1 MKLKVISETLSLVDE
16 RAPEDVIFSGMP
28 SLCYT
33 FKDDRIQTG
42 EKPLFTP
49 YISRKD
55 TLIHEGKEVWRARD
69 TGASV
74 CIFERGEDIVFSLSC
89 PKDDI
94 GEWGLEL
101 PFNFMGKKHGGGWRN
116 QFLFNSPY
124 LSSDRKI
131 QYCYLTKP
139 NGKHLL
145 VLFESEADGWML
157 EYSPY
162 AYGHFLLGLKCL
174 QRFDRAYKE
183 EDGGAPSPLVISLIP
198 VNSFED
204 ALCAVSCRLHIPVL
218 LPEKCGGRIG
228 ERVRLKVYGKC
239 DALETGGKIQPFTK
253 EFTIETQGLFPLTPS
268 YRGKRGADAVLYGYQ
283 DEISLWKASMDTVSA
298 EDLRRTDGNLCE
310 HQCWATAMLQYLSCF
325 GANEGYEK
333 KLRKILSVITA
344 EGEGSIPRLTVEK
357 TEEGYG
363 VFRSDRIQEGFFGV
377 SLLWSAYRYFGDSS
391 YREYAVGLLDSLLRR
406 YQCADGRIE
415 RIHAATGKKE
425 DYSTVCCLMIP
436 IVDMSL
442 ELRGRDDL
450 RAARYARAA
459 SALAEYLY
467 RRGSCFP
474 TENEVSS
481 LTESE
486 VEEGSISC
494 TALSLLYYC
503 AKIGREE
510 KYLRRAKSI
519 LDLHD
524 HWVMHTPIA
533 PQFFSTVRWWETI
546 WEGDKDGP
554 ALCCGHAWTIWRAEA
569 DYWYGVLTD
578 DIAYLRRAENGF
590 LSNFAKIGKDGR
602 SYACW
607 QADLISGGG
616 ETMRSEDIDFRIVY
630 GFPRHTDSGLS
641 RYPWMRFAEIVRSGK
656 DERFF
661 PEGIWKEQTDRHSSA
676 RQENDIARMAIK

>member
-1 MKLKVISETLSLVDE
+1 MKLKILSETLSIIDE
-16 RAPEDVIFSGMP
+16 RVPDDAIFSAMP
-28 SLCYT
+28 SLSYT
-33 FKDDRIQTG
+33 LKSDSIKVG
-42 EKPLFTP
+42 EKPLYTP
-49 YISRKD
+49 YVSRKD
-55 TLIHEGKEVWRARD
+55 VLVHEDGDTWRGRD

-74 CIFERGEDIVFSLSC
+74 RIFERGEGIVFSLSC
-89 PKDDI
+89 PKKDI
-94 GEWGLEL
+94 SEWGLEL

-124 LSSDRKI
+124 LSSDHKI

-145 VLFESEADGWML
+145 VLFESEADGWKL

-183 EDGGAPSPLVISLIP
+183 DSEASSPLVFSLIP
-198 VNSFED
+198 VDSFED
-204 ALCAVSCRLHIPVL
+204 ALRAVSEQLHIPVL

-228 ERVRLKVYGKC
+228 ERVRLHVYGEC
-239 DALETGGKIQPFTK
+239 DALETDGNKLPFAR
-253 EFTIETQGLFPLTPS
+253 EVTIRKQGLFSVVPY
-268 YRGKRGADAVLYGYQ
+268 YRGKRGADAVLYGYK
-283 DEISLWKASMDTVSA
+283 DEVSLWKASMDAVSF
-298 EDLRRTDGNLCE
+298 EDLQRTDENLCE
-310 HQCWATAMLQYLSCF
+310 HQCWASAMLQYLSFF
-325 GANEGYEK
+325 GGNKGYEQKLK
-333 KLRKILSVITA
+333 KTLSVITA
-344 EGEGSIPRLTVEK
+344 EGETRIPRLTVEK
-357 TEEGYG
+357 TADGYG

-377 SLLWSAYRYFGDSS
+377 SLLWNAYRYFGDNL

-406 YQCADGRIE
+406 YQRADGRIE
-415 RIHAATGKKE
+415 RVHTDTGKKE

-442 ELRGRDDL
+442 ELRETDAL
-450 RAARYARAA
+450 RAARYSRAA

-467 RRGSCFP
+467 RRGFCFP
-474 TENEVSS
+474 TENDVSS
-481 LTESE
+481 LTENE

-503 AKIGREE
+503 AKIRRNED
-510 KYLRRAKSI
+510 YLHRAKEI

-524 HWVMHTPIA
+524 CWVMHTPIA

-569 DYWYGVLTD
+569 DYWYGVLAD
-578 DIAYLRRAENGF
+578 DENYFWRAENGF
-590 LSNFAKIGKDGR
+590 LSNFAKIDQDGR

-607 QADLISGGG
+607 QADFISGGG
-616 ETMRSEDIDFRIVY
+616 ETTRSEDVDFRIVY

-641 RYPWMRFAEIVRSGK
+641 RYPWMRFAEILRSGK
-656 DERFF
+656 DARFF
-661 PEGIWKEQTDRHSSA
+661 REGAKGKTDLRSPA
-676 RQENDIARMAIK
+676 RQTNEIARIVIK

>member
-1 MKLKVISETLSLVDE
+1 MKLKIVSETLSLIDE
-16 RAPEDVIFSGMP
+16 RAPDDVIFSAMP
-28 SLCYT
+28 SVCYT
-33 FKDDRIQTG
+33 LKGDCIQTG

-55 TLIHEGKEVWRARD
+55 ALTHEGQSIWRARD

-74 CIFERGEDIVFSLSC
+74 RIFERSGDVVFSLSC
-89 PKDDI
+89 PKDDV
-94 GEWGLEL
+94 GEWGLEF
-101 PFNFMGKKHGGGWRN
+101 PFNFMGKKQRGGWRN

-145 VLFESEADGWML
+145 VLFESEADGWVL

-174 QRFDRAYKE
+174 QRFDRAYNE
-183 EDGGAPSPLVISLIP
+183 EGGGAHSSLVISMIP

-204 ALCAVSCRLHIPVL
+204 ALRAVSDRLHIPVL

-228 ERVRLKVYGKC
+228 ECVRLKVYGEC
-239 DALETGGKIQPFTK
+239 DALETGGKSLPFTK
-253 EFTIETQGLFPLTPS
+253 KFTIKTQGLFSLTPS
-268 YRGKRGADAVLYGYQ
+268 YRGKRGADVVLYGYK
-283 DEISLWKASMDTVSA
+283 DEISLWKASMDTVSE
-298 EDLRRTDGNLCE
+298 EDLKRTDGNLCE
-310 HQCWATAMLQYLSCF
+310 HQCWATAMLQYLSFF
-325 GANEGYEK
+325 GANEGYEQ
-333 KLRKILSVITA
+333 KLKKILSVITA
-344 EGEGSIPRLTVEK
+344 ERERSIPRLTVEK

-377 SLLWSAYRYFGDSS
+377 SLLWNAYRYFGDSL
-391 YREYAVGLLDSLLRR
+391 YREYAVGLLDSLLCR
-406 YQCADGRIE
+406 YQRADGRIE
-415 RIHAATGKKE
+415 RVDAVTGKKE

-442 ELRGRDDL
+442 ELRGKDDL
-450 RAARYARAA
+450 RAARYAHAA

-467 RRGSCFP
+467 RRGFYFP

-503 AKIGREE
+503 VKIRREE
-510 KYLRRAKSI
+510 KYLRRAKNI

-524 HWVMHTPIA
+524 QWVMHTPIA
-533 PQFFSTVRWWETI
+533 PQYFSTVRWWETI

-569 DYWYGVLTD
+569 DYWYGILTD

-590 LSNFAKIGKDGR
+590 LSNFAKIGTDGR

-607 QADLISGGG
+607 QTDFISGGG
-616 ETMRSEDIDFRIVY
+616 ETRRSEDIDFRIVY
-630 GFPRHTDSGLS
+630 GFPLHTDSGLS
-641 RYPWMRFAEIVRSGK
+641 RYPWMRFAEIMRSGK

-661 PEGIWKEQTDRHSSA
+661 PEDVWKERTDRCSSV
-676 RQENDIARMAIK
+676 RPTNDIPRSAIK

>member
-1 MKLKVISETLSLVDE
+1 MKLKILSETLSIIDE
-16 RAPEDVIFSGMP
+16 RVPDDAIFSAMP
-28 SLCYT
+28 SLSYT
-33 FKDDRIQTG
+33 LKSDSIKVG
-42 EKPLFTP
+42 EKPLYTP
-49 YISRKD
+49 YVSRKD
-55 TLIHEGKEVWRARD
+55 VLVHEDGDTWRGRD

-74 CIFERGEDIVFSLSC
+74 RIFEREEDIVFSLSC
-89 PKDDI
+89 PKKDI
-94 GEWGLEL
+94 SEWGLEL

-124 LSSDRKI
+124 LSSDHKI

-145 VLFESEADGWML
+145 VLFESEADGWKL

-183 EDGGAPSPLVISLIP
+183 DSEASSPLVFSLIP
-198 VNSFED
+198 VDSFED
-204 ALCAVSCRLHIPVL
+204 ALRAVSEQLHIPVL

-228 ERVRLKVYGKC
+228 ERVRLHVYGEC
-239 DALETGGKIQPFTK
+239 DALETDGNKLPFAL
-253 EFTIETQGLFPLTPS
+253 EVTIRKQGLFSVVPY
-268 YRGKRGADAVLYGYQ
+268 YRGKRGADAVLYGYK
-283 DEISLWKASMDTVSA
+283 DEVSLWKASMDAVSF
-298 EDLRRTDGNLCE
+298 EDLQRTDENLCE
-310 HQCWATAMLQYLSCF
+310 HQCWASAMLQYLSFF
-325 GANEGYEK
+325 GGNKGYEQKLK
-333 KLRKILSVITA
+333 KTLSVITA
-344 EGEGSIPRLTVEK
+344 EGETRTPRLTVEK
-357 TEEGYG
+357 TADGYG

-377 SLLWSAYRYFGDSS
+377 SLLWNAYRYFGDNL

-406 YQCADGRIE
+406 YQRADGRIE
-415 RIHAATGKKE
+415 RVHTDTGKKE

-442 ELRGRDDL
+442 ELRETDAL
-450 RAARYARAA
+450 RAARYSRAA

-467 RRGSCFP
+467 RRGFCFP
-474 TENEVSS
+474 TENDVSS

-486 VEEGSISC
+486 VEEGSIAC

-503 AKIGREE
+503 AKIRRNED
-510 KYLRRAKSI
+510 YLRRAKEI

-524 HWVMHTPIA
+524 CWVMHTPIA

-569 DYWYGVLTD
+569 DYWYGVLAD
-578 DIAYLRRAENGF
+578 DENYFWRAENGF
-590 LSNFAKIGKDGR
+590 LSNFAKIDQDGR

-607 QADLISGGG
+607 QADFISGGG
-616 ETMRSEDIDFRIVY
+616 ETARSEDVDFRIVY

-641 RYPWMRFAEIVRSGK
+641 RYPWMRFAEILRSGK
-656 DERFF
+656 DARFF
-661 PEGIWKEQTDRHSSA
+661 REGARGKTDLRSPA
-676 RQENDIARMAIK
+676 RQTNEIARIVIK